1 MLTCARL
8 INSIKRNDV
17 VGNWSCLCV
26 SVTIESLHGVC
37 VSEVDFTVLA
47 SSGVR

>member
-17 VGNWSCLCV
+17 IGNWFCLCA
-26 SVTIESLHGVC
+26 SMTIEPLHGVC
-37 VSEVDFTVLA
+37 VSEVDFMVLA
-47 SSGVR
+47 LSGVR